1 MKTLIIIPVLLFSL
15 FLGLPSYSSDFD
27 KGLTAYNNGDYAT
40 ALKEWKPLAEEGDV
54 DAQYYLGVLY
64 DNGDGVPQDYKE
76 AVRWYKLAAEQGV
89 AEAQF
94 NLGNMYYDG
103 QGVSVDYKEAVRW
116 FTLAAEQG
124 DVDAQYNLGVL
135 YDKGDGVPQDYK
147 EAVRWY
153 TLAAEQGDVDAQ
165 YNLDLIHRKGLGVP
179 QDDKE
184 AVWFDNQF
192 TENLVITG
200 LIAMLGGSYM
210 VYRYN
215 FKDISSLPEI
225 KLLNNEEI
233 IFSNYKIVAFDE
245 GHTTWNQKLAF
256 YYCTLTN
263 KAFYILLH
271 SKYKPKVGLSGR
283 MKSNTKIFHEMVWK
297 RISYEQSEIKFGK
310 IFPYRYVELIH
321 KKEKFSVRVQLTAL
335 FNKQAR
341 QIGNYIKD
349 ELKHLVIKS

>member
-54 DAQYYLGVLY
+54 DAQYHLGVLY

-76 AVRWYKLAAEQGV
+76 AVRWYTLAAEQGV

-124 DVDAQYNLGVL
+124 DVDAQYNL
-135 YDKGDGVPQDYK
+135 DF
-147 EAVRWY
+147 
-153 TLAAEQGDVDAQ
+153 
-165 YNLDLIHRKGLGVP
+165 IHRKGLGVP

-184 AVWFDNQF
+184 AVWYDNQF
-192 TENLVITG
+192 TINLVISG
-200 LIAMLGGSYM
+200 LFAMLGGSYM

-245 GHTTWNQKLAF
+245 GHTIWNQKLAF

>member
-54 DAQYYLGVLY
+54 DAQYHLGVLY

-116 FTLAAEQG
+116 
-124 DVDAQYNLGVL
+124 
-135 YDKGDGVPQDYK
+135 
-147 EAVRWY
+147 Y

-165 YNLDLIHRKGLGVP
+165 YNLDFIHRKGLGVP

-225 KLLNNEEI
+225 KLLKNEEI

-245 GHTTWNQKLAF
+245 GHTIWNQKLAF

-271 SKYKPKVGLSGR
+271 SKYQPKVGLSGR
-283 MKSNTKIFHEMVWK
+283 MKSNTQIFDEMVWK

-310 IFPYRYVELIH
+310 ISPYRYVELIH
-321 KKEKFSVRVQLTAL
+321 KKEKFTVRIQLTAL

>member
-124 DVDAQYNLGVL
+124 DVDAQYNL
-135 YDKGDGVPQDYK
+135 
-147 EAVRWY
+147 
-153 TLAAEQGDVDAQ
+153 
-165 YNLDLIHRKGLGVP
+165 DLIHRKGLGVP

-192 TENLVITG
+192 TKNLVITG
-200 LIAMLGGSYM
+200 LFAMLGGSYM

-225 KLLNNEEI
+225 KLLKNEEI

-245 GHTTWNQKLAF
+245 GHTIWNQKLAF

-283 MKSNTKIFHEMVWK
+283 MKSNTQIFDEMVWK

>member
-1 MKTLIIIPVLLFSL
+1 MKTLIIILVLLFSL

-76 AVRWYKLAAEQGV
+76 AVRWYKLAAEQG
-89 AEAQF
+89 
-94 NLGNMYYDG
+94 
-103 QGVSVDYKEAVRW
+103 
-116 FTLAAEQG
+116 
-124 DVDAQYNLGVL
+124 
-135 YDKGDGVPQDYK
+135 
-147 EAVRWY
+147 
-153 TLAAEQGDVDAQ
+153 DVDAQ
-165 YNLDLIHRKGLGVP
+165 YNLDFIHRKGLGVP

-184 AVWFDNQF
+184 AVWYDNQF
-192 TENLVITG
+192 TINLVISG
-200 LIAMLGGSYM
+200 LFAMLGGSYM

-245 GHTTWNQKLAF
+245 GHTTWTQKLAF

-271 SKYKPKVGLSGR
+271 SKYQPKVGLSGR
-283 MKSNTKIFHEMVWK
+283 MKSNTQIFDEMVWK
-297 RISYEQSEIKFGK
+297 RISYEQLEIKFGK

-321 KKEKFSVRVQLTAL
+321 KKEKFSVRIQLTAL

>member
-1 MKTLIIIPVLLFSL
+1 M
-15 FLGLPSYSSDFD
+15 
-27 KGLTAYNNGDYAT
+27 
-40 ALKEWKPLAEEGDV
+40 
-54 DAQYYLGVLY
+54 
-64 DNGDGVPQDYKE
+64 
-76 AVRWYKLAAEQGV
+76 
-89 AEAQF
+89 
-94 NLGNMYYDG
+94 
-103 QGVSVDYKEAVRW
+103 
-116 FTLAAEQG
+116 
-124 DVDAQYNLGVL
+124 
-135 YDKGDGVPQDYK
+135 
-147 EAVRWY
+147 
-153 TLAAEQGDVDAQ
+153 
-165 YNLDLIHRKGLGVP
+165 IHRKGLGVP
-179 QDDKE
+179 QDDEE

-192 TENLVITG
+192 TKNLVITG
-200 LIAMLGGSYM
+200 LFCMLGGSYM

-245 GHTTWNQKLAF
+245 GHTIWNQKLAF

>member
-124 DVDAQYNLGVL
+124 DVDAQYNL
-135 YDKGDGVPQDYK
+135 
-147 EAVRWY
+147 
-153 TLAAEQGDVDAQ
+153 
-165 YNLDLIHRKGLGVP
+165 DLIHRKGLGVP

-271 SKYKPKVGLSGR
+271 SKYQPKVGLSGR
-283 MKSNTKIFHEMVWK
+283 MKSNTQIFDEMVWK

-310 IFPYRYVELIH
+310 IFPYRYIELIH
-321 KKEKFSVRVQLTAL
+321 KKEKFSVRIQLTAL

-349 ELKHLVIKS
+349 ELKHLVIKK

>member
-40 ALKEWKPLAEEGDV
+40 ALKEWKPLAEKGDV

-124 DVDAQYNLGVL
+124 DVDAQYNL
-135 YDKGDGVPQDYK
+135 DF
-147 EAVRWY
+147 
-153 TLAAEQGDVDAQ
+153 
-165 YNLDLIHRKGLGVP
+165 IHRKGLGVP

-184 AVWFDNQF
+184 AVWYDNQF
-192 TENLVITG
+192 TINLVISG
-200 LIAMLGGSYM
+200 LFAMLGGSYM

-245 GHTTWNQKLAF
+245 GHTIWNQKLAF

-310 IFPYRYVELIH
+310 ISPYRYVEIIH
-321 KKEKFSVRVQLTAL
+321 KKEKFSVRIQLTAL

>member
-124 DVDAQYNLGVL
+124 DVDAQYNL
-135 YDKGDGVPQDYK
+135 DF
-147 EAVRWY
+147 
-153 TLAAEQGDVDAQ
+153 
-165 YNLDLIHRKGLGVP
+165 IHRKGLGVP

-184 AVWFDNQF
+184 AVWYDNQF
-192 TENLVITG
+192 TINLVISG
-200 LIAMLGGSYM
+200 LFAMLGGSYM

-225 KLLNNEEI
+225 KLLKNEEI

-245 GHTTWNQKLAF
+245 GHTIWNQKLAF

-310 IFPYRYVELIH
+310 ISPYRYVELIH
-321 KKEKFSVRVQLTAL
+321 KKEKFSVRIQLTAL

>member
-124 DVDAQYNLGVL
+124 DVDAQYNL
-135 YDKGDGVPQDYK
+135 DF
-147 EAVRWY
+147 
-153 TLAAEQGDVDAQ
+153 
-165 YNLDLIHRKGLGVP
+165 IHRKGLGVP

-225 KLLNNEEI
+225 KLLKNEEI

-245 GHTTWNQKLAF
+245 GHTIWNQKLAF

-283 MKSNTKIFHEMVWK
+283 MKSNTQIFDEMVWK

-349 ELKHLVIKS
+349 ELKHLVI

>member
-1 MKTLIIIPVLLFSL
+1 MKTLIIILVLLFSL

-54 DAQYYLGVLY
+54 DAQYNLGVLY
-64 DNGDGVPQDYKE
+64 DKGDGVPQDYKE

-124 DVDAQYNLGVL
+124 DVDAQYNL
-135 YDKGDGVPQDYK
+135 
-147 EAVRWY
+147 
-153 TLAAEQGDVDAQ
+153 
-165 YNLDLIHRKGLGVP
+165 DLIHRKGLGVP
-179 QDDKE
+179 QDDEE
-184 AVWFDNQF
+184 AVWFNNQV
-192 TENLVITG
+192 TKNLVITG
-200 LIAMLGGSYM
+200 LFVMLGGSYM

-245 GHTTWNQKLAF
+245 GHTIWNQKLAF

-283 MKSNTKIFHEMVWK
+283 MKSNTQIFDEMVWK

>member
-124 DVDAQYNLGVL
+124 DVDAQYNL
-135 YDKGDGVPQDYK
+135 DF
-147 EAVRWY
+147 
-153 TLAAEQGDVDAQ
+153 
-165 YNLDLIHRKGLGVP
+165 IHRKGLGVP

-225 KLLNNEEI
+225 KLLKNEEI

-310 IFPYRYVELIH
+310 IFPYRYVEIIH
-321 KKEKFSVRVQLTAL
+321 KKEKFSVRIQLTAL

>member
-124 DVDAQYNLGVL
+124 DVDAQYNL
-135 YDKGDGVPQDYK
+135 DF
-147 EAVRWY
+147 
-153 TLAAEQGDVDAQ
+153 
-165 YNLDLIHRKGLGVP
+165 IHRKGLGVP

-225 KLLNNEEI
+225 KLLKNEEI

-245 GHTTWNQKLAF
+245 GHTIWNQKLAF

-297 RISYEQSEIKFGK
+297 RISYEQSEIKFGN

-349 ELKHLVIKS
+349 ELKHLVIK

>member
-1 MKTLIIIPVLLFSL
+1 M
-15 FLGLPSYSSDFD
+15 
-27 KGLTAYNNGDYAT
+27 
-40 ALKEWKPLAEEGDV
+40 
-54 DAQYYLGVLY
+54 
-64 DNGDGVPQDYKE
+64 
-76 AVRWYKLAAEQGV
+76 
-89 AEAQF
+89 
-94 NLGNMYYDG
+94 
-103 QGVSVDYKEAVRW
+103 
-116 FTLAAEQG
+116 
-124 DVDAQYNLGVL
+124 
-135 YDKGDGVPQDYK
+135 
-147 EAVRWY
+147 RWY

-184 AVWFDNQF
+184 AVWYDNQF
-192 TENLVITG
+192 TINLVISG
-200 LIAMLGGSYM
+200 LFAMLGGSYM

-245 GHTTWNQKLAF
+245 GHTIWNQKLAF

-283 MKSNTKIFHEMVWK
+283 MKSNTQIFDEMVWK

-310 IFPYRYVELIH
+310 ISPYRYVEIIH
-321 KKEKFSVRVQLTAL
+321 KKEKFSVRIQLTAL

>member
-54 DAQYYLGVLY
+54 DAQYHLGVLY

-76 AVRWYKLAAEQGV
+76 AVRWYTLAAEQGV

-124 DVDAQYNLGVL
+124 DVDAQYNL
-135 YDKGDGVPQDYK
+135 DF
-147 EAVRWY
+147 
-153 TLAAEQGDVDAQ
+153 
-165 YNLDLIHRKGLGVP
+165 IHRKGLGVP

-184 AVWFDNQF
+184 AVWYDNQF
-192 TENLVITG
+192 TINLVISG
-200 LIAMLGGSYM
+200 LFAMLGGSYM

-245 GHTTWNQKLAF
+245 GHTIWNQKLAF

-310 IFPYRYVELIH
+310 IFPYRYVEIIH
-321 KKEKFSVRVQLTAL
+321 KKEKFSVRIQLTAL

-349 ELKHLVIKS
+349 ELKHLVIK

>member
-76 AVRWYKLAAEQGV
+76 AVRWY
-89 AEAQF
+89 
-94 NLGNMYYDG
+94 
-103 QGVSVDYKEAVRW
+103 
-116 FTLAAEQG
+116 TLAAKQG
-124 DVDAQYNLGVL
+124 DVN
-135 YDKGDGVPQDYK
+135 
-147 EAVRWY
+147 
-153 TLAAEQGDVDAQ
+153 AQ
-165 YNLDLIHRKGLGVP
+165 YNLDLIHREAFGVP

-192 TENLVITG
+192 TKNLVITG
-200 LIAMLGGSYM
+200 LFVMLYGSYM

-233 IFSNYKIVAFDE
+233 LFSNYKIVAFDE
-245 GHTTWNQKLAF
+245 GHTIWNQKLAF

-321 KKEKFSVRVQLTAL
+321 KKEKFNVRIQLTAL

>member
-1 MKTLIIIPVLLFSL
+1 MKTLIIILVLLFSL

-54 DAQYYLGVLY
+54 DAQY
-64 DNGDGVPQDYKE
+64 
-76 AVRWYKLAAEQGV
+76 
-89 AEAQF
+89 
-94 NLGNMYYDG
+94 
-103 QGVSVDYKEAVRW
+103 
-116 FTLAAEQG
+116 
-124 DVDAQYNLGVL
+124 
-135 YDKGDGVPQDYK
+135 
-147 EAVRWY
+147 
-153 TLAAEQGDVDAQ
+153 
-165 YNLDLIHRKGLGVP
+165 NLDFIHRKGLGVP

-184 AVWFDNQF
+184 AVWYDNQF
-192 TENLVITG
+192 TINLVISG
-200 LIAMLGGSYM
+200 LFAMLGGSYM

-245 GHTTWNQKLAF
+245 GHTIWNQKLAF

-283 MKSNTKIFHEMVWK
+283 MKSNTQIFDEMVWK

-310 IFPYRYVELIH
+310 IFPYRYVEIIH
-321 KKEKFSVRVQLTAL
+321 KKEKFSVRIQLTAL

>member
-1 MKTLIIIPVLLFSL
+1 MRTLIIIPVLLLSL

-124 DVDAQYNLGVL
+124 DVDAQYNL
-135 YDKGDGVPQDYK
+135 
-147 EAVRWY
+147 
-153 TLAAEQGDVDAQ
+153 
-165 YNLDLIHRKGLGVP
+165 DLIHRKGLGVP
-179 QDDKE
+179 QDDEE
-184 AVWFDNQF
+184 AVWFNNQV
-192 TENLVITG
+192 TKNLVITG
-200 LIAMLGGSYM
+200 LFVMLGGSYM
-210 VYRYN
+210 VYRYH
-215 FKDISSLPEI
+215 FRDISLLPEI

-321 KKEKFSVRVQLTAL
+321 KKEKFSVRIQLTAL

>member
-1 MKTLIIIPVLLFSL
+1 MKTLIIILVLLFSL

-27 KGLTAYNNGDYAT
+27 KGLTAYKNGDYAT

-54 DAQYYLGVLY
+54 DAQYNLGVLY

-124 DVDAQYNLGVL
+124 DVDAQYNL
-135 YDKGDGVPQDYK
+135 DF
-147 EAVRWY
+147 
-153 TLAAEQGDVDAQ
+153 
-165 YNLDLIHRKGLGVP
+165 IHRKGLGVP

-225 KLLNNEEI
+225 KLLKNEEI

-245 GHTTWNQKLAF
+245 GHTIWNQKLAF